1 MRTMIRNRQGL
12 SLIELLVA
20 MVLLGIMIT
29 SVAGLTFEAGRR
41 SIVAS
46 AENYRQAAMIR
57 EVNRLTAMPY
67 SSISVGTAC
76 RYVTTTA
83 MPHQICVTAAK
94 LSNYSKT
101 MTVIVRPA
109 VRGVSPDTL
118 VLIRANAPIIN
129 PLSL

>member
-1 MRTMIRNRQGL
+1 MSKRIRNREGL

-46 AENYRQAAMIR
+46 AENYRQAAMLR

-67 SSISVGTAC
+67 SSISLGTTC
-76 RYVTTTA
+76 RTVTTTA
-83 MPHQICVTAAK
+83 MPHQICVTATK
-94 LSNYSKT
+94 LSNYSRT
-101 MTVIVRPA
+101 MQVIVKPG
-109 VRGVSPDTL
+109 VRGVPPDTL
-118 VLIRANAPIIN
+118 VFIRANAPVIN
-129 PLSL
+129 PLSI